1 MILEKTTFSFLQDG
15 KRKILNPEIIS
26 VFEHFDPF
34 TAPDKPDIQFPVDAL
49 PEPFGS
55 YCKAVA
61 TSYQVDPA
69 MPACCILAV
78 LSSIFQRADLFV
90 NVGGDWKEPINLY
103 LICTAAPS
111 ERKSPTLNECQRPL
125 LQAIDYWNEKN
136 REQIEWN
143 RRKIDILRKKI
154 ENASAG
160 LAKGNSRFSEA
171 SIRAAQQEL
180 REAEDNAVR
189 AQNWLLD
196 DITPEALG
204 VALQSNREAAALL
217 SGEGGAILG
226 NLAGRYSSGAPN
238 LDIVLKGYSV
248 ERTASHRI
256 GRQDFCLKR
265 PRLTFMLMCQPYL
278 LDEFITNDSFDGRGL
293 CARFLFACPNS
304 KAGTRSFDSRPV
316 PDEIRKA
323 YSQIIWPSFM
333 VYGADEPEPEYREPL
348 TLSSESHNLLK
359 ALFDEIEPTRLD
371 MSDALQE
378 WSGKFLGNV
387 VRIAAL
393 LHLGTRF
400 LTEGLGETEIDA
412 KTMSSAIQIGRYFL
426 TQAQYVFAKNVEP
439 KSVLDGRYILNKLTS
454 QPFIDEFYI
463 TEAQLMVLT
472 RKQLFDRIR
481 CDRFP
486 TVEAMQEGL
495 SELERRGYIGQTEL
509 KNADGGRPSPVIIVR
524 PSLYRSQ

>member
-26 VFEHFDPF
+26 EFEHFDPF

-49 PEPFGS
+49 PEPYGS

-78 LSSIFQRADLFV
+78 LSSIYMRADFQV
-90 NVGGDWKEPINLY
+90 NVGGDWKEPVNLY

-111 ERKSPTLNECQRPL
+111 ERKSPTLNECLRAL
-125 LQAIDYWNEKN
+125 LKAIDHWNDTN

-171 SIRAAQQEL
+171 SIRTTQQEL

-196 DITPEALG
+196 DITPEALAM
-204 VALQSNREAAALL
+204 ALQSNRESAALL
-217 SGEGGAILG
+217 TGEGGAILG
-226 NLAGRYSSGAPN
+226 NLAGRYSSGDPN

-256 GRQDFCLKR
+256 GRQSFYLKR
-265 PRLTFMLMCQPYL
+265 PRLTLMLMAQPYL

-293 CARFLFACPNS
+293 CARFLYACPNS
-304 KAGTRSFDSRPV
+304 KVGTRSFDSQPV

-323 YSQIIWPSFM
+323 YSQKIWGSFLA
-333 VYGADEPEPEYREPL
+333 YGAWESEEKGTL
-348 TLSSESHNLLK
+348 TLSAESHNLLK
-359 ALFDEIEPTRLD
+359 ALFDEIEPTRFD

-378 WSGKFLGNV
+378 WSGKFLGNI

-393 LHLGTRF
+393 LHLGTTNQPF
-400 LTEGLGETEIDA
+400 DDTEIDA

-463 TEAQLMVLT
+463 TEARLMVLT

-486 TVEAMQEGL
+486 TVEAMQDGL
-495 SELERRGYIGQTEL
+495 NELERRGYIGQTEL

-524 PSLYRSQ
+524 PSLYKSQ